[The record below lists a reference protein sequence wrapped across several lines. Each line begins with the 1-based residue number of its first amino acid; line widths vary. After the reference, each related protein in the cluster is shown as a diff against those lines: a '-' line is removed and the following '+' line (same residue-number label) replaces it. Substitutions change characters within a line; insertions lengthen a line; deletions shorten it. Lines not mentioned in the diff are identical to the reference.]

1 MIHSRRLVV
10 GTCAAV
16 MLGAGL
22 LPAMRAEAAPQT
34 LGAVA
39 AASEEPTAVAAGD
52 AAAAATVDLTVDG
65 VTGDICVQSAI
76 TGLSGP
82 ITMAHIH
89 TGGPGVNG
97 PVFVT
102 LPFTATGVSGCATA
116 TPAQAQSILAAPNGF
131 YFNAHTAASPA
142 GAIRG
147 QLSTT
152 LFNASLT
159 GAAEVP
165 GPGDPDGAGSAV
177 VAIDATANRA
187 CVLTTVSAIDLPATM
202 AHIHSGAVGVAGPV
216 VVPLTAPATATS
228 ASCGTATAAIISAIV
243 ASPVGHYVNVHT
255 AAFTGGAIRGPL
267 SLRTASGIPTPSASG
282 STTAPTSSPTTGATT
297 TSTAPSMTTTT
308 MAAGVS
314 TTKPT
319 TATSAPTTAPAPTPE
334 PATPVV
340 ENPTFTG

>member
-1 MIHSRRLVV
+1 
-10 GTCAAV
+10 

-22 LPAMRAEAAPQT
+22 LPALRAEAAPQT

-52 AAAAATVDLTVDG
+52 AAAAATVDLSIDG

-102 LPFTATGVSGCATA
+102 LPSTATGVSGCATA
-116 TPAQAQSILAAPNGF
+116 TPVQAQAILAAPNGF

-142 GAIRG
+142 GAVRG
-147 QLSTT
+147 QLSTM

-159 GAAEVP
+159 GAAEIP

-187 CVLTTVSAIDLPATM
+187 CVLTTVSAIDLPATL

-216 VVPLTAPATATS
+216 VVPLTAPATATA

-255 AAFTGGAIRGPL
+255 TPFSGGAVRGPRSVRTPRGITKPSKTGGI
-267 SLRTASGIPTPSASG
+267 
-282 STTAPTSSPTTGATT
+282 
-297 TSTAPSMTTTT
+297 TTTT
-308 MAAGVS
+308 
-314 TTKPT
+314 K
-319 TATSAPTTAPAPTPE
+319 
-334 PATPVV
+334 
-340 ENPTFTG
+340 

>member
-1 MIHSRRLVV
+1 
-10 GTCAAV
+10 

-22 LPAMRAEAAPQT
+22 LPALRAEAAPQT

-39 AASEEPTAVAAGD
+39 AASEEPAAVAAGD
-52 AAAAATVDLTVDG
+52 AAAAATVDLSIDG

-82 ITMAHIH
+82 VTMAHIH

-102 LPFTATGVSGCATA
+102 LPLSATGVSGCATA
-116 TPAQAQSILAAPNGF
+116 TPAQAQAILAAPNGF

-142 GAIRG
+142 GALRG

-159 GAAEVP
+159 GAAEIP

-255 AAFTGGAIRGPL
+255 TPFPGGAIRGPL
-267 SLRTASGIPTPSASG
+267 SVRTAGGIPTPSTSG
-282 STTAPTSSPTTGATT
+282 SASTTSSTAVGATT
-297 TSTAPSMTTTT
+297 TSSTPSLTTTT
-308 MAAGVS
+308 VAVSAS
-314 TTKPT
+314 TTKAV

-334 PATPVV
+334 PATPVI

>member
-1 MIHSRRLVV
+1 MIRSRRLVV
-10 GTCAAV
+10 GTVAAV
-16 MLGAGL
+16 ILGAGL
-22 LPAMRAEAAPQT
+22 LPALRAEAAPQT

-65 VTGDICVQSAI
+65 VTGDICVQTAI

-102 LPFTATGVSGCATA
+102 LPSTATGVSGCATA
-116 TPAQAQSILAAPNGF
+116 TPAQAQAILAAPNGF

-142 GAIRG
+142 GAVRG
-147 QLSTT
+147 QLTT
-152 LFNASLT
+152 TVYNASLT
-159 GAAEVP
+159 GTAEVP

-187 CVLTTVSAIDLPATM
+187 CVLTIVSAIDLPATM

-216 VVPLTAPATATS
+216 VVPITAPATATA
-228 ASCGTATAAIISAIV
+228 ASCGTATPAIISAIV
-243 ASPVGHYVNVHT
+243 TSPVGHYVNVHT
-255 AAFTGGAIRGPL
+255 TPFAGGAIRGPL
-267 SLRTASGIPTPSASG
+267 SVRTATGIPSPSTSG
-282 STTAPTSSPTTGATT
+282 STTTTSST
-297 TSTAPSMTTTT
+297 TSANTTTT
-308 MAAGVS
+308 MVTVAS
-314 TTKPT
+314 TTT
-319 TATSAPTTAPAPTPE
+319 VATATSAPTTAPAPTPG
-334 PATPVV
+334 PATPVI
-340 ENPTFTG
+340 ENPSFTG